1 MKCFKALL
9 ALAVLGAA
17 SAAVAQNSDGRPYI
31 YAGGI
36 MVLPDDRTEE
46 SDESFGGMFGY
57 GIPLINTDLPY
68 LGNKLDLEFSGF
80 YNSLKTETADDRD
93 FQKALMVDVIYRF
106 SRENMIDL
114 FGVTPYV
121 LAGIGA
127 VQEDIE
133 DDSEGFFRC

>member
-68 LGNKLDLEFSGF
+68 LGNKLDLDFSVS
-80 YNSLKTETADDRD
+80 YHSLKTETTEHSD
-93 FQKALMVDVIYRF
+93 FPKTLMTDVINRF
-106 SRENMIDL
+106 SRENMIAHFVVPPSL
-114 FGVTPYV
+114 
-121 LAGIGA
+121 LARTG
-127 VQEDIE
+127 D
-133 DDSEGFFRC
+133 

>member
-57 GIPLINTDLPY
+57 GIPLVNTDLPY
-68 LGNKLDLEFSGF
+68 LGNKLDLEFSGVGPVAVVAQ
-80 YNSLKTETADDRD
+80 ADVRRV
-93 FQKALMVDVIYRF
+93 AW
-106 SRENMIDL
+106 
-114 FGVTPYV
+114 
-121 LAGIGA
+121 AGPA
-127 VQEDIE
+127 FVEA
-133 DDSEGFFRC
+133 